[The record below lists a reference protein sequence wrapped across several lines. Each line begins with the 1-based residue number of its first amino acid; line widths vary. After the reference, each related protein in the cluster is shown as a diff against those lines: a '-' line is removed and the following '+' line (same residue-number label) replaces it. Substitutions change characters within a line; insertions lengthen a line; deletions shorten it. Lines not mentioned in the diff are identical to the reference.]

1 MYTGLPPT
9 PIANPGRASIEAVLN
24 PAADPSEGG
33 AECKGLAK
41 EQCHWYYYVLSPKGD
56 GSHVFAVTLAQHEA
70 NVEAAR
76 EAGVL

>member
-1 MYTGLPPT
+1 MLGMAAGRVPWGADHHRAFRQVFDRSAGMVAICEDLP
-9 PIANPGRASIEAVLN
+9 R
-24 PAADPSEGG
+24 G
-33 AECKGLAK
+33 A
-41 EQCHWYYYVLSPKGD
+41 CHWYYYVLSPEGD